1 MVCWANHAS
10 AIGHVAATLVDSGD
24 RGDRG
29 DIHIRFQTPL
39 SEIYSI
45 GRSAASRVRV
55 MEFANPLV

>member
-10 AIGHVAATLVDSGD
+10 AIGHVAATLVDS
-24 RGDRG
+24 GDRG

-45 GRSAASRVRV
+45 GRSAASRVSV